1 MLSQLAPRVNNHR
14 LRVGKLGAS
23 PNADSSL
30 INIRNRFSRFK
41 SSLKFTHSTSN
52 HARNQELANEHQGFG
67 DQTKTGEVGPLNVER
82 IWSPITEDDLMHI
95 RTGQGIDCFPETTSA
110 NDEGK
115 KSSQTLQSINRNV
128 NKERGSQ
135 HGKTTLE
142 RITNIKNQFPRF
154 RSPFRIKSTASNIAS
169 GEKHF
174 SNQKGCGD
182 KTDEEA
188 ICIEDLKTPNLS
200 ATDDKLLL
208 GGVGHYIDSMPET
221 YPSITTGNES
231 PMQNFVEPHSKE
243 LRIKNRKATLKCDK
257 SPNRKLFVACGDS
270 KIENMGSKNL
280 FKCNVFIGTP
290 EEIMTEQTH
299 KKNASENYSAQ
310 STSPMSCPKLGFI
323 ERRSGEITHASYVAM
338 LNTERDEFENIKR
351 ITARRFWGL
360 EQQFNCKI
368 TLSDKPSQMRA
379 RTVYKLEI
387 QGASFREVAK
397 CRNALPKFI
406 TEKLTTKAENT
417 AEEMSLGNA

>member
-1 MLSQLAPRVNNHR
+1 MLSQLTPRVNNHR

-30 INIRNRFSRFK
+30 INVKNRFSRFK
-41 SSLKFTHSTSN
+41 SSLKLTTFTNN
-52 HARNQELANEHQGFG
+52 HARNQDLPNRHQGFG
-67 DQTKTGEVGPLNVER
+67 DQTKTGEVGPLNVKR
-82 IWSPITEDDLMHI
+82 IWSPITENDLMHI
-95 RTGQGIDCFPETTSA
+95 RTGQGIDGISDATSA

-115 KSSQTLQSINRNV
+115 KSSQGSQSINGKE
-128 NKERGSQ
+128 NKERGSK

-169 GEKHF
+169 HGKPF
-174 SNQKGCGD
+174 SNQKGCGN
-182 KTDEEA
+182 KTNEEA
-188 ICIEDLKTPNLS
+188 ICIEDLKTQNLP

-208 GGVGHYIDSMPET
+208 GGAGHYSDSVPAT
-221 YPSITTGNES
+221 YPS
-231 PMQNFVEPHSKE
+231 MQNFVEPHGKE
-243 LRIKNRKATLKCDK
+243 LRVKNKKATLKCDK
-257 SPNRKLFVACGDS
+257 SPSRKLFIACGDS
-270 KIENMGSKNL
+270 KIENTGSKNQ

-290 EEIMTEQTH
+290 EEIMAEQTN
-299 KKNASENYSAQ
+299 KKNAPDNHSAQ
-310 STSPMSCPKLGFI
+310 STSPMSCPRLGFI
-323 ERRSGEITHASYVAM
+323 ERRSGEITHTSYVAM

-368 TLSDKPSQMRA
+368 MLSDKPSQMRA

-387 QGASFREVAK
+387 RGTSFREVAK

-406 TEKLTTKAENT
+406 TERLTTKAENT
-417 AEEMSLGNA
+417 AEEIPLGNA